1 MKDVKARKD
10 RGIADLQPFVVP
22 RTGILP
28 REDEFAEGKEAEFD
42 RVHTI
47 GGGTSDVPEQLIGQ
61 EGDLGP
67 DMRQPPVRRDENG
80 RLVAVPVSEHPQ
92 DPDVDAIFKEL
103 VAQVFG
109 DGAVLAL
116 LTQGVVFAS
125 RRYQPAL

>member
-80 RLVAVPVSEHPQ
+80 RLVAVRYRSTPR
-92 DPDVDAIFKEL
+92 IL
-103 VAQVFG
+103 M
-109 DGAVLAL
+109 
-116 LTQGVVFAS
+116 LTRYLRNWS
-125 RRYQPAL
+125 RRSSGMGRFSRC